1 MRKESVLKLESAKKP
16 SFIET
21 AKEELQS
28 SNAEMISLNEELN
41 GRNLELAGYADDLT
55 NLLTSVSI
63 PILILDLDR
72 CIRRFTP
79 SAMELLNLLP
89 TDIGRP
95 FSDILT
101 NLQIQD
107 WDSLISEVLG
117 TLHVL
122 NLEVQDRSGHWY
134 SLRIRPYRSA
144 ENRNDGVVISLFDID
159 QLKRTIEEVTAARE
173 FAHAVIE
180 TVHVPLLVLDQ
191 ELYVLRANDTYYE
204 TFKTTSEEIEGV
216 ALAELGDHAWNIP
229 SLLEALSNVL
239 PNKAALE
246 DFAVDRAFPRI
257 GRKRLVLNAK
267 EIQQKRSDNPTIL
280 LAIHDVTAR
289 KAAEESVQ
297 DALLQSE
304 STVTAILRAS
314 AQAILGIDP
323 VGRIVFANIAAE
335 VMFGYPLDEL
345 STMTIDNM
353 LPKPSGE
360 KKAAM
365 RDAFLDSSPG
375 GSKGHD
381 LNLFGLRKDGSE
393 FPLEV
398 SVTHLQTKTGMLAIN
413 LITDI
418 SERRSQEETLHTTTR
433 ELRQNRKALRA
444 LTARLITA
452 REEETQ
458 HLARELHDDF
468 GQRVAVLAM
477 ELATLAKNIEP
488 AQPAALENLKLAVAE
503 AERLADDLQDISHR
517 LHPSIIDDLGLAAAL
532 RSECMSTMDQFRI
545 PIEINSAGVPERLP
559 KDVSLCV
566 YRVVQEA
573 LRNMVKHSHA
583 TEARVSLSAVQDT
596 LVLTIEDN
604 GVGFNS
610 SQMKGRG
617 GLGLVS
623 MEERA
628 RLVGGSLSVKSNP
641 IDGTQVKITIPMERT
656 ST

>member
-21 AKEELQS
+21 AKEELPS

-144 ENRNDGVVISLFDID
+144 ENRNEGVVISLFDID

-191 ELYVLRANDTYYE
+191 ELYVLRANNTFHE

-229 SLLEALSNVL
+229 PMLEALSNVL
-239 PNKAALE
+239 PHKAALE

-257 GRKRLVLNAK
+257 GRKSLVLNAK

-297 DALLQSE
+297 DALLQSK
-304 STVTAILRAS
+304 S
-314 AQAILGIDP
+314 
-323 VGRIVFANIAAE
+323 
-335 VMFGYPLDEL
+335 
-345 STMTIDNM
+345 
-353 LPKPSGE
+353 
-360 KKAAM
+360 
-365 RDAFLDSSPG
+365 
-375 GSKGHD
+375 
-381 LNLFGLRKDGSE
+381 
-393 FPLEV
+393 
-398 SVTHLQTKTGMLAIN
+398 
-413 LITDI
+413 
-418 SERRSQEETLHTTTR
+418 

-488 AQPAALENLKLAVAE
+488 AQPAALENLKLAMAE

-532 RSECMSTMDQFRI
+532 RSECMSTMDQFKI

-610 SQMKGRG
+610 SQMKSRG

-628 RLVGGSLSVKSNP
+628 RLVAGSFSVKSNP
-641 IDGTQVKITIPMERT
+641 IDGTQVKITIPMEGYPHEEKRNFGRRRSPDRCRRT
-656 ST
+656 STNS